1 MFRKWC
7 LSQIASKKVIFHIST
22 FNSTLY
28 TNTHQQNHACYK
40 AGERNNIYS
49 WNSIWNSFLFEFQ
62 HCPCHST
69 GQEVLLWKQ
78 RSANISNWHLH
89 MRLENSHH
97 MSSLNLRQIS
107 LTSWPLHTAGHW
119 DRALPDWIPH
129 LTTVQSTCDFIAR
142 PPKMTKFSHFERF
155 ELNTKHKNKTNN
167 QSILY
172 ISNHKH
178 APALPNKPR
187 VASSDV
193 DDTSGLKPASLSEM
207 KGSRNQGGFIIE
219 CPSHQIWAGAWKL
232 NTWQIP
238 IRWLWCKV
246 RRWSVD
252 SVDSVDTLNVDIVE
266 RACHSCGGIC
276 RRQPQVHTVFETSPI
291 ISHPSNDGRTADA
304 SGLFGARVR
313 ESSAEIY
320 RSIRHNFP
328 KIWFCSEQNQ
338 LQDTVPCHVKSCA
351 QCPLSLSYLHLFIYA
366 ACLT

>member
-7 LSQIASKKVIFHIST
+7 LEPNRFKKGHLPHFK
-22 FNSTLY
+22 F
-28 TNTHQQNHACYK
+28 QQ
-40 AGERNNIYS
+40 YS
-49 WNSIWNSFLFEFQ
+49 IHKHTSAKSCLLQSRRKEQYIQLEQYLEFLFVWISALSMSQ
-62 HCPCHST
+62 HW
-69 GQEVLLWKQ
+69 QEVLLWKQ

-89 MRLENSHH
+89 MRFENSHH

-107 LTSWPLHTAGHW
+107 LTSWPLYTAGHW

-167 QSILY
+167 QRTYMDHMDILY

-219 CPSHQIWAGAWKL
+219 YPSHQIWAGAWKL

-276 RRQPQVHTVFETSPI
+276 RRQPQVYKMFEPLPSSPI
-291 ISHPSNDGRTADA
+291 HQTTAELLMHLDFLAPGSESHLQKYTAA
-304 SGLFGARVR
+304 SAARR
-313 ESSAEIY
+313 
-320 RSIRHNFP
+320 FP
-328 KIWFCSEQNQ
+328 KIWFCS
-338 LQDTVPCHVKSCA
+338 LRTIARHCACHVSHVHTLFT
-351 QCPLSLSYLHLFIYA
+351 LSAS
-366 ACLT
+366 

>member
-1 MFRKWC
+1 MVSEPNRFKKGHLPHFNFQQYSIHKHTSAKSCLLQSRRKEQYIQ
-7 LSQIASKKVIFHIST
+7 LEQYLK
-22 FNSTLY
+22 
-28 TNTHQQNHACYK
+28 
-40 AGERNNIYS
+40 
-49 WNSIWNSFLFEFQ
+49 FLFVWISALSMSQ
-62 HCPCHST
+62 HW
-69 GQEVLLWKQ
+69 QEVLLWKQ

-89 MRLENSHH
+89 MRFENSHH

-107 LTSWPLHTAGHW
+107 LTSWPLYTAGHW

-167 QSILY
+167 QRTYMDHMDILY

-178 APALPNKPR
+178 APAQPNKPR

-219 CPSHQIWAGAWKL
+219 CPSRQIWAGAWKL

-276 RRQPQVHTVFETSPI
+276 RRQPQVYKMFETSPI

-320 RSIRHNFP
+320 RSIRSHVP
-328 KIWFCSEQNQ
+328 KSGSVLLEP
-338 LQDTVPCHVKSCA
+338 LQDNVHVMWVMCTHS
-351 QCPLSLSYLHLFIYA
+351 PYLHLCILSAFRW
-366 ACLT
+366 TF

>member
-1 MFRKWC
+1 MVSEPNRFKKGHLPHFNFQQYSIHKHTSAKSCLLQSRRKEQYIQ
-7 LSQIASKKVIFHIST
+7 LEQYLK
-22 FNSTLY
+22 
-28 TNTHQQNHACYK
+28 
-40 AGERNNIYS
+40 
-49 WNSIWNSFLFEFQ
+49 FLFVWISALSMSQ
-62 HCPCHST
+62 HW
-69 GQEVLLWKQ
+69 QEVLLWKQ

-89 MRLENSHH
+89 MRFENSHH

-107 LTSWPLHTAGHW
+107 LTSWPLYTAGHW

-129 LTTVQSTCDFIAR
+129 LTTVQSTCDFVAR

-167 QSILY
+167 PRTYMDHMDILY
-172 ISNHKH
+172 IRNHKH

-246 RRWSVD
+246 RRG

-276 RRQPQVHTVFETSPI
+276 RRQPQVYKMFETSPI

-304 SGLFGARVR
+304 SGLFRARVR

-320 RSIRHNFP
+320 RSISHDFP
-328 KIWFCSEQNQ
+328 KIWFCS
-338 LQDTVPCHVKSCA
+338 LGTIAVCVMWVMCTHCLLTP
-351 QCPLSLSYLHLFIYA
+351 YLLLNLLFRW
-366 ACLT
+366 TF